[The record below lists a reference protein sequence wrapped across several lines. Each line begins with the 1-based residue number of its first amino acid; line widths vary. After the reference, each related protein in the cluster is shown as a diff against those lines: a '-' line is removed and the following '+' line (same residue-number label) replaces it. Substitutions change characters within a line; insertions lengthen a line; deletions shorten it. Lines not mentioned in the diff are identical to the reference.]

1 MQFCSFMF
9 RWGWRSTKLS
19 WLLLLFSFAML
30 LVRFL
35 PKIMARWLFLTVT
48 GQSVLQKVLVHHPLL
63 QLHRLLVLQMDWPHN
78 GAVLIP
84 FLLSWGCGFVFASF
98 DREKNT
104 LAKFHRYTVGRKNR
118 FLNCWK
124 LDIFFSCQRLNME
137 NNFCFSFQHF
147 YSNLFKLPIFFAN
160 FLVHI
165 NTWKSTI
172 HPRRKFTDFRS
183 VLDLSE
189 RNLPSLNTYCDGS
202 RTLSYDL
209 HVHV

>member
-1 MQFCSFMF
+1 MF
-9 RWGWRSTKLS
+9 KLAALREDKKVVLFLRWGWRSTKLS

-98 DREKNT
+98 DRKKKY
-104 LAKFHRYTVGRKNR
+104 LSQIPQ
-118 FLNCWK
+118 
-124 LDIFFSCQRLNME
+124 IFTSE
-137 NNFCFSFQHF
+137 
-147 YSNLFKLPIFFAN
+147 FFAN

-172 HPRRKFTDFRS
+172 HPRRKFTDFCS

-189 RNLPSLNTYCDGS
+189 RKVTISLKCTYH
-202 RTLSYDL
+202 L
-209 HVHV
+209 

>member
-48 GQSVLQKVLVHHPLL
+48 GQSVLQKVLVHYPLL

-147 YSNLFKLPIFFAN
+147 YSN
-160 FLVHI
+160 
-165 NTWKSTI
+165 W
-172 HPRRKFTDFRS
+172 
-183 VLDLSE
+183 
-189 RNLPSLNTYCDGS
+189 Y
-202 RTLSYDL
+202 
-209 HVHV
+209 